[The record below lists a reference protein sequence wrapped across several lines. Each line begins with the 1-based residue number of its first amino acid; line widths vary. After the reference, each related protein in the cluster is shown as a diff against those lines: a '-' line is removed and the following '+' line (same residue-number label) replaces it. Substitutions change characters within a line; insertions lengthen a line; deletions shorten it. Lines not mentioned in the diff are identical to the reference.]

1 MYRTSWVA
9 LVAAMGALAPSYA
22 FAQAAPPRLEL
33 QVGGG
38 ENAAVSGGVF
48 VPFML
53 PDGQVLFADG
63 WLDYQDGGAVAA
75 SIGGGYRQQVGDWVL
90 GINGS
95 LDFASSPYGFS
106 YQQISA
112 GLEVL
117 SNQYEFRLNGHAP
130 IGNTS
135 NAIDALSTAKV
146 RDGAFV
152 INQGYEVALY
162 GLQAEAGIRLPVF
175 AQDSANA
182 LKLYAGAYV
191 QGSER
196 TETVAGVSL
205 RTELTLSL
213 DQMIPGATMGLG
225 GGVRYDS
232 NNDLSGSV
240 HVRFSAPI
248 GGAPTAVQAASPLY
262 QRVERN
268 RTIATTAGNFG
279 ADVAGFAASGS
290 SKVLQVSAADG
301 SARDLNAMIAAAGEG
316 AIILASGTIVVDETL
331 VLATNQMLV
340 GGGGVVNLTTADG
353 RKANF
358 RNTGAATRLDA
369 TAPAVGPAFAALA
382 APTTIDGIRL
392 ADGTTV
398 STLSIVGAANGVVAE
413 GVNNVT
419 VDNVSISGV
428 TGNGIVLNRVSGATI
443 RNSEIRDT
451 YICQDNTKCEFSIFN
466 PSYVPNAAIN
476 AVGVQNLTISNLDIS
491 DVTYGIFIAPEIDD
505 SDWPTVVTSSA
516 ENISISN
523 VNITNSRR
531 EALMT
536 VGAHDIAI
544 DQLHVNNTGL
554 DRDMDLVVFQTSHNI
569 ALTNSTLVGGVNG
582 LMFAY
587 YSGIPGQNPS
597 NITVSNVTISDTSRA
612 GIFINP
618 SNNVTFKDV
627 TISNAGSYGLFFYGD
642 NWGFMGGPVRD
653 ITFDNVVVDSA
664 RDAAAYISGPLE
676 NIQGNLQVGAGVKHC
691 DANTGPWTG
700 TSVTQ
705 GAGFDFSIGG
715 VPVTDTNLPTN
726 CAN

>member
-1 MYRTSWVA
+1 MYRSSWVA

-38 ENAAVSGGVF
+38 ENASVSGGVF

-63 WLDYQDGGAVAA
+63 WLDYQDGGAVYG

-90 GINGS
+90 GVNGA
-95 LDFASSPYGFS
+95 LEFATSPYGFN

-112 GLEVL
+112 GLEAL
-117 SNQYEFRLNGHAP
+117 STQFEFRLNGHAP
-130 IGNTS
+130 IGTTS
-135 NAIDALSTAKV
+135 NEVDALSKAKISN
-146 RDGAFV
+146 GAFV

-162 GLQAEAGIRLPVF
+162 GLEAEAGIRLPVF
-175 AQDSANA
+175 PEDSPNA

-213 DQMIPGATMGLG
+213 DQMLPGATLGLG
-225 GGVRYDS
+225 GGMRYDS
-232 NNDLSGSV
+232 NNELSGSV

-268 RTIATTAGNFG
+268 RSIATTAGSFG
-279 ADVAGFAASGS
+279 SDVAAFADSGS
-290 SKVLQVSAADG
+290 GKVIQVSAADG
-301 SARDLNAMIAAAGEG
+301 KAKDLNAMIAAAGDG
-316 AIILASGTIVVDETL
+316 AIILASGRIVVDETL
-331 VLATNQMLV
+331 VLASNQMLV

-353 RKANF
+353 KKVGYL
-358 RNTGAATRLDA
+358 NTGAATSLDA
-369 TAPAVGPAFAALA
+369 TPQSSPAAFAAPLKV
-382 APTTIDGIRL
+382 DGIRL

-398 STLSIVGAANGVVAE
+398 STVSIVGAENGIVAQD
-413 GVNNVT
+413 VNNVT
-419 VDNVSISGV
+419 IDNVSISGV

-443 RNSEIRDT
+443 TNSEIKDT

-476 AVGVQNLTISNLDIS
+476 AVGVQNLSISNLDIS

-505 SDWPTVVTSSA
+505 SGWPTVVTSSA

-536 VGAHDIAI
+536 VGAHDVEI
-544 DQLHVNNTGL
+544 DQLHVNNSGL

-569 ALTNSTLVGGVNG
+569 SFTNSSLVGGVNG

-597 NITVSNVTISDTSRA
+597 NISVANVTISDTSRA

-627 TISNAGSYGLFFYGD
+627 TISNAGSYGVFFYGD

-653 ITFDNVVVDSA
+653 ITFDNVVVESA
-664 RDAAAYISGPLE
+664 RDGAAYISGPLK
-676 NIQGNLQVGAGVKHC
+676 NIQGDLQVGAGIKHC
-691 DANTGPWTG
+691 DANTGSWTG
-700 TSVTQ
+700 TDLTQ
-705 GAGFDFSIGG
+705 GVGFEFSIGG
-715 VPVTDTNLPTN
+715 VPVNATNLPTN
-726 CAN
+726 CVS